1 MARDQSQPVTDDD
14 LESARESIR
23 KQRGE
28 IREYLEN
35 EGVDVSNWGADSYET
50 VPNVDREPADSD

>member
-14 LESARESIR
+14 LEAARESIR
-23 KQRGE
+23 NQRGE
-28 IREYLEN
+28 IREYLDG

-50 VPNVDREPADSD
+50 VPNADRDPADSD

>member
-1 MARDQSQPVTDDD
+1 MTDAD
-14 LESARESIR
+14 LNDAREAIR
-23 KQRGE
+23 EQRGE
-28 IREYLEN
+28 IREYLDG